1 MVSDLLRPG
10 VHRAQEL
17 LDDQAV
23 VCAILA
29 VEDAWVAA
37 QHREGLVSAE
47 EAAAAHAAVDRVGTD
62 PHHLREL
69 VTASEGGGNPVIP
82 VLGAYRRAVE
92 QVLGRPLPAV
102 HASLTSQDVMD
113 TALAHLLSSVRRR
126 VVGDLTRAGD
136 ALAELVRRHRGTP
149 MVARTLTQHALPTTF
164 GLKAAGWL
172 AAVDDAADE
181 VSARVRLPLS
191 CGGAAGTL
199 AATVALVSGTAP
211 GAQSSAQGAA
221 HDQPLDPTQRLLHHW
236 AGQLGL
242 EAPDAPWHTT
252 RTPVVR
258 AAGALAEVAAAL
270 SRLANDVLLLSRP
283 EISELREPTAPGRGA
298 SSAMPQKQNPV
309 LSVLLKRTALLAPGL
324 ASGVLARAGA
334 AVDERPDGGWHAE
347 WPALGELAGLTAAAS
362 SHAAELAEG
371 LTVDAPRMARNLAD
385 AGTGVLAEPLAVAL
399 APVLGER
406 GADTARQLVRD
417 AVRAEP
423 HDVGALT
430 ERLAEAVAASDGA
443 VAPPGVDARST
454 GALAAWLRPL
464 TDPRA
469 HLGAAPQLCDRAVA
483 RHDERRN
490 R

>member
-17 LDDQAV
+17 LDDRAV
-23 VCAILA
+23 VCTILA

-181 VSARVRLPLS
+181 VSARARLPLS

-211 GAQSSAQGAA
+211 GAQGAA

-242 EAPDAPWHTT
+242 EVPDAPWHTT

-258 AAGALAEVAAAL
+258 AAGALAEVAAAV

-283 EISELREPTAPGRGA
+283 EIGDLREPTAPGRGA

-324 ASGVLARAGA
+324 ASGVLAGAGA
-334 AVDERPDGGWHAE
+334 AVDERPDDGWHAE
-347 WPALGELAGLTAAAS
+347 WPALGELAELTAAAA

-454 GALAAWLRPL
+454 AALAAWLGPL

-469 HLGAAPQLCDRAVA
+469 QLGAAPQLCDRAVA